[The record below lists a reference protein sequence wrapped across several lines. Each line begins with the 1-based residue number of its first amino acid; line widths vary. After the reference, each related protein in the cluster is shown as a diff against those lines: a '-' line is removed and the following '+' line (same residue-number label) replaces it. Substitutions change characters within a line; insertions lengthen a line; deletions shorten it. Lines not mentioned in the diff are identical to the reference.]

1 MNLAQVSP
9 VLLVLLMASSLC
21 ILMLQNFRLA
31 LAALAAQYLLIFLLI
46 TSVLPSSLALV
57 KLLVGWMITALL
69 VSEIRLI
76 EKDWENRIALSGN
89 LLRGGV
95 LILLWIVVYLVL
107 PLIQLWIPVNQTV
120 LLGGM
125 ILLSGGLIQVGLSS
139 QVLRVSLG
147 LLTLFSGF
155 EIIYAALEPSVLVS
169 GLLVLV
175 NIGIGLTGLF
185 LVIRGKEDNEVIL

>member
-1 MNLAQVSP
+1 MNLEQVSP
-9 VLLVLLMASSLC
+9 GLVVLLMVTGLC
-21 ILMLQNFRLA
+21 ILMVQKFRLA
-31 LAALAAQYLLIFLLI
+31 VVALAAQYLLVFLLI

-57 KLLVGWMITALL
+57 KLLVGWMITALF

-76 EKDWENRIALSGN
+76 EKEWENRIALSGN
-89 LLRGGV
+89 LLRGG
-95 LILLWIVVYLVL
+95 ILLFLWIVVYLGL
-107 PLIQLWIPVNQTV
+107 PLIQSWVPVPRIV

-125 ILLSGGLIQVGLSS
+125 ILLSSGLIQTGLSN
-139 QVLRVSLG
+139 QVLRISIG

-155 EIIYAALEPSVLVS
+155 EVIYAALESSVLVS

-185 LVIRGKEDNEVIL
+185 LVIRGNEENEVVP

>member
-9 VLLVLLMASSLC
+9 LLVVLLMAASLC

-95 LILLWIVVYLVL
+95 LILLWIVVYLGL

-120 LLGGM
+120 LLGGL
-125 ILLSGGLIQVGLSS
+125 ILLSGGLIQVGLSN

-185 LVIRGKEDNEVIL
+185 LVIHGKEENEVIQ

>member
-46 TSVLPSSLALV
+46 TSVFPSSLALV

-95 LILLWIVVYLVL
+95 LILLWIVVYLGL

-120 LLGGM
+120 LLGGL
-125 ILLSGGLIQVGLSS
+125 ILLSGGLIQVGLSN

-185 LVIRGKEDNEVIL
+185 LVIRGKEENEVIQ

>member
-89 LLRGGV
+89 LLCGGV
-95 LILLWIVVYLVL
+95 LFLLWIVVYLGL

-120 LLGGM
+120 LLGGL
-125 ILLSGGLIQVGLSS
+125 ILFSGGLIQVGLSN

-185 LVIRGKEDNEVIL
+185 LVIRGKEENEVIQ